1 MQSSHLIVMSSLE
14 PAGTNEVSSML
25 QRLHKPLLTYLD
37 QSLARIYLYQYK
49 VLSNEQ
55 MKSLVRK
62 KQQEGETWTVLM
74 KDDSQLQSEEGEFD
88 PREYAIDV
96 IKSALE
102 TAGPCGVMALV
113 TTLMNTSAAED
124 KHHELL
130 KELRADKDYHQIKN
144 AWYRSI
150 VAD

>member
-1 MQSSHLIVMSSLE
+1 MSSIE
-14 PAGTNEVSSML
+14 PAGTREVSSML

-55 MKSLVRK
+55 MKSLILK
-62 KQQEGETWTVLM
+62 QQQEGEKWTVLM
-74 KDDSQLQSEEGEFD
+74 SKKDDSQLQSEEYEFD
-88 PREYAIDV
+88 PFENAMDV
-96 IKSALE
+96 IETTLE
-102 TAGPCGVMALV
+102 TAGPHGIMALV
-113 TTLMNTSAAED
+113 ATLMNTSAADD
-124 KHHELL
+124 KHHKLL
-130 KELRADKDYHQIKN
+130 QGLRADKDYHKIKN

>member
-1 MQSSHLIVMSSLE
+1 MSSIE
-14 PAGTNEVSSML
+14 PAGTCEVSSML

-55 MKSLVRK
+55 MKSLILK
-62 KQQEGETWTVLM
+62 QQQEGEKWTVLM
-74 KDDSQLQSEEGEFD
+74 SKKDDSQLQSEEYEFD
-88 PREYAIDV
+88 PFENAIDV
-96 IKSALE
+96 IETALE
-102 TAGPCGVMALV
+102 TAGPHGIMALE
-113 TTLMNTSAAED
+113 TTLMNTSAADD
-124 KHHELL
+124 KHHKLL
-130 KELRADKDYHQIKN
+130 QGLRADKDYHKIKN

>member
-49 VLSNEQ
+49 VLSNKQ
-55 MKSLVRK
+55 MKSLIRK

-88 PREYAIDV
+88 P
-96 IKSALE
+96 
-102 TAGPCGVMALV
+102 
-113 TTLMNTSAAED
+113 
-124 KHHELL
+124 
-130 KELRADKDYHQIKN
+130 
-144 AWYRSI
+144 
-150 VAD
+150 